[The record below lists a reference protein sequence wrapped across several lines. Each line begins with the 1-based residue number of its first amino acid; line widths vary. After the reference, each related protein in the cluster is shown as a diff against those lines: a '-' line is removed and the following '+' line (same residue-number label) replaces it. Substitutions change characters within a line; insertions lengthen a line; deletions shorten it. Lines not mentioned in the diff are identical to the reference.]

1 MKNVMETEALQALDD
16 FSFSI
21 QDYACD
27 GGKDVMK
34 KAKEHL
40 RQRLG
45 NDPVPEEYLS
55 AIVRAKY
62 RSMIMGSVSWICL
75 PADGRTEISF
85 WKDNMAVSGKVR
97 IDPKRVHVELPM
109 AGKTYAKDSILLA
122 MTPRIYTEAPFIG
135 SPANKDGEECAKVLF
150 LKLYYETL
158 FRKD

>member
-1 MKNVMETEALQALDD
+1 MKNLMETDALQALDD

-34 KAKEHL
+34 KAREHL

-45 NDPVPEEYLS
+45 DILVPEEYVS

-62 RSMIMGSVSWICL
+62 LSMIMGSVSWICL
-75 PADGRTEISF
+75 PAGGRTEISF
-85 WKDNMAVSGKVR
+85 SKDNIAVTGKVR
-97 IDPKRVHVELPM
+97 IDPKRVHVELSM
-109 AGKTYAKDSILLA
+109 AGNTYSKDSILLA
-122 MTPRIYTEAPFIG
+122 MTPRIYTEAPFVG
-135 SPANKDGEECAKVLF
+135 SPANKDGEECAKALF